1 MRLKIK
7 EFNIYLDETIL
18 IVGFLCL
25 FFEDIRAY
33 FENYFM
39 CYLFIAFHELSHM
52 FVASIFGIKTTRL
65 CIRISGLNINLYG
78 HNRRGIKWLL
88 IFLAGP
94 LSNIILSYIFKK
106 IPMVYTINLALAII
120 NLIPIY
126 PLDGYNIFEIILNQL
141 TIKHNNIKK
150 IQKIVEIMVIIL
162 LVMLGIYQFIILKNL
177 SIILMIF
184 YIIIQSSSLR
194 NNRDSLIYQKCYKNI
209 TKFQKNY

>member
-1 MRLKIK
+1 MKIKIK
-7 EFNIYLDETIL
+7 EFNIYLHETIL

-25 FFEDIRAY
+25 FFELVRDY
-33 FENYFM
+33 FENYFT

-52 FVASIFGIKTTRL
+52 FVASIFGIKTTKL
-65 CIRISGLNINLYG
+65 YIRISGLNICLDSY
-78 HNRRGIKWLL
+78 NRQGFKWLV

-94 LSNIILSYIFKK
+94 ISNIILAYMFKN

-126 PLDGYNIFEIILNQL
+126 PLDGYNIFETILRQL
-141 TIKHNNIKK
+141 TIKEKNIKK
-150 IQKIVEIMVIIL
+150 IQKWVEIMVIIL
-162 LVMLGIYQFIILKNL
+162 LVIVGIYQFAVFNNL

-184 YIIIQSSSLR
+184 YIIIQSSNPR
-194 NNRDSLIYQKCYKNI
+194 NNRDSRIYQKCYKNI